1 MTLYDIDESIAA
13 LIDPDTGEITD
24 FAALDALQMER
35 SEKVGQI
42 ARAYRNALAEA
53 SAIGAEVDR
62 LTQREKA
69 AAKRADSLKEYL
81 SYALNGES
89 YKDST
94 VTVYYR
100 KTTAVVVEEDAVL
113 PEEFLRY
120 GKPTVNKTAL
130 GEALRGG
137 MVIPGAKIEN
147 RLNMIIK

>member
-1 MTLYDIDESIAA
+1 MTLYDIDRQIED

-24 FAALDALQMER
+24 FAALDALQMDR

-62 LTQREKA
+62 LAQREKT

-100 KTTAVVVEEDAVL
+100 KTTAVVVEEDALL

-120 GKPTVNKTAL
+120 GSPPSTKRLLERLCGAVWSFLAQRSRTA
-130 GEALRGG
+130 
-137 MVIPGAKIEN
+137 
-147 RLNMIIK
+147 

>member
-1 MTLYDIDESIAA
+1 MTLYDIDRQIED
-13 LIDPDTGEITD
+13 LIDPETGEITD

-53 SAIGAEVDR
+53 SAISAEVDR

-69 AAKRADSLKEYL
+69 AAKRAESLKEYL

-100 KTTAVVVEEDAVL
+100 KTAAVVVEKDAVL

-120 GKPTVNKTAL
+120 GKPIVNKTAL

-147 RLNMIIK
+147 HVNMIIK

>member
-1 MTLYDIDESIAA
+1 MTLYDIDQRIAD
-13 LIDPDTGEITD
+13 LIDPETGEITD
-24 FAALDALQMER
+24 FSALDALQMER

-53 SAIGAEVDR
+53 AAIGAEVDR
-62 LTQREKA
+62 LTKREKA
-69 AAKRADSLKEYL
+69 ASKRADSLKSYL
-81 SYALNGES
+81 EYALNGET

-113 PEEFLRY
+113 PEEYLRY
-120 GKPTVNKTAL
+120 AKPTVNKTAL

-137 MVIPGAKIEN
+137 AVIPGASIETHVS
-147 RLNMIIK
+147 MIIK